1 MESGCNEQ
9 LEVEAMYLRKVLS
22 ALIEKEGTKHA
33 LKFEAKF
40 ERDGANFEPST
51 YAVTGSREHQE
62 LRLQL
67 V

>member
-1 MESGCNEQ
+1 
-9 LEVEAMYLRKVLS
+9 MYLRKVLS